1 MEVYMTKKRKF
12 GVANLSLRPNSKCR
26 DSLLPF
32 NFSLF
37 TLQRAFTLIEIM
49 VVITIIGIVMVIAI
63 PNFATMQQR
72 ARVRAG
78 AQEVAQDFRHLRER
92 ALSGIGNFQVTLPD
106 NRHYQVTHP
115 NGNVSTYQLG
125 QTTGGSLRFGTTV
138 AMAVTPP
145 EASGPI
151 PPSGFDFAGGTL
163 SFESRGSAT
172 KGVAYIT
179 NNKENFAI
187 GVNRLGKIRVYIHTS
202 GVWQG
207 L

>member
-1 MEVYMTKKRKF
+1 MEVYMTKKSKYHRL
-12 GVANLSLRPNSKCR
+12 LSTNC
-26 DSLLPF
+26 SLLCT
-32 NFSLF
+32 SK
-37 TLQRAFTLIEIM
+37 AFTLIEIM

-63 PNFATMQQR
+63 PNFAAMQQR

-78 AQEVAQDFRHLRER
+78 AQEVAQDFRYLRER

-125 QTTGGSLRFGTTV
+125 QTTGGSLRFGTTG
-138 AMAVTPP
+138 AIAVTPP

-151 PPSGFDFAGGTL
+151 PGNGFDFGGGTL
-163 SFESRGSAT
+163 SFQSRGSAT

-187 GVNRLGKIRVYIHTS
+187 GVNPLGKIRVYIHTS